1 MPLTFG
7 LTSLSDLFAK
17 LQRDA
22 EALDVEVTS
31 DRLFNFVVTGYSMI
45 DWVKNDP
52 TVPASAKVSTV
63 VDALYKD
70 KWLKVCG
77 DLATAVKHFSLTT
90 RKPITD
96 SAVTESGFGVGRF
109 GKGGWGVGEESI
121 EVKLNDGTSF
131 SCLDLAAGV
140 VASWETFF
148 KSHGI

>member
-7 LTSLSDLFAK
+7 ITSLSDLFAK
-17 LQRDA
+17 LKRDA
-22 EALDVEVTS
+22 KALDEEVTS
-31 DRLFNFVVTGYSMI
+31 DLLFNFVVTGYSMI

-52 TVPASAKVSTV
+52 TVPASAKVQME

-77 DLATAVKHFSLTT
+77 DLATAVKHFSLTS

-96 SAVTESGFGVGRF
+96 STTTERGYGVGRF
-109 GKGGWGVGEESI
+109 GKGRWGVGEESI

-131 SCLDLAAGV
+131 SCLDLAKGV
-140 VASWETFF
+140 IGTWETFF
-148 KSHGI
+148 KSHRI